1 MVKIYF
7 GEGNRKQYKFYEKA
21 SWYGGEGELFEIYGQ
36 SDLVG
41 KVLNDEPEF
50 RESKKRKLEAML
62 LDRNCKN
69 LMNFV
74 IWPKD
79 LLYENGKFCGY
90 IMSKVSDAVELYEF
104 NSDKYKLKT
113 KVSSKVAVA
122 LNLAAAVDAVHKA
135 GHIVGDFNSH
145 NIMVSKLEGR
155 VYLVDADSFLIV
167 HPNTKE
173 IFPCVAKTEEYWA
186 PELFRTTRKN
196 MSTHKEII
204 NYTKETDNFALA
216 VHIFRILMYG
226 YHPFRCGKAQNV
238 PFKSTIDNIKENF
251 SPYFETRPGYFLP
264 NGAPKSLNLPT
275 EVIDAFKRAFYDG
288 FINPERRPKANEW
301 NQILSKMY
309 NEGENN
315 SSIWEN
321 LRISMNKI
329 KRGLNIDIQKPL
341 LKVGVVS
348 IIGIISMLAIFGIF
362 DYASKTDLSPVIP
375 DNRLGSVEKINTDTN
390 NTTSTGMVNNKGTQ
404 IPSDAFVWNGHSYY
418 IFNNVVDYLGAK
430 RYCESRGGYLATI
443 GSKAENDA
451 IYSYI
456 RSKDIKTA
464 YFGLTDEKK
473 EGVWTWVNGER
484 LTYTNWHRDEPNG
497 GTSENHAMFYY
508 KYPDG
513 KWNDENL
520 SKYTVESER
529 YFICEWDVVNQKQ
542 VDNKVNV
549 IENASTQPEYNK
561 SKVKIVPEST
571 EIKVV
576 TTNPVSKKKRLIGS
590 DEYNEFHRKYKP
602 TNDIGSKKYLEI
614 GETAYLYSESA
625 FKAYNTA
632 TFKEEMK
639 IVNNVRLIQRAVKIE
654 DRRNIAPF
662 GKAILKDDIKGEFF
676 NTSGVYKLY
685 NVKDDTPCE
694 VAHKINGEYFCGF
707 TMNGELWCK
716 WIKEDKL
723 KPEKKEFWY
732 EINIPGDNT
741 NDTYWVSGLYLSKL
755 KKRK

>member
-329 KRGLNIDIQKPL
+329 KRGLNIVIQKPL

-362 DYASKTDLSPVIP
+362 DYASKTDLSPVIT
-375 DNRLGSVEKINTDTN
+375 DNRVDSVEKTNTDTN
-390 NTTSTGMVNNKGTQ
+390 NTTSTGMDNNKGTQ
-404 IPSDAFVWNGHSYY
+404 IPADAFVWNGHSYY

-473 EGVWTWVNGER
+473 EGVWTWVNGEK
-484 LTYTNWHRDEPNG
+484 LTFTNWHRDEPNG

-529 YFICEWDVVNQKQ
+529 YFICEWNEVNK
-542 VDNKVNV
+542 KVAEGKNNSNNQES
-549 IENASTQPEYNK
+549 IKHDTSTQ
-561 SKVKIVPEST
+561 KVEL
-571 EIKVV
+571 
-576 TTNPVSKKKRLIGS
+576 VSKSIGTKVS
-590 DEYNEFHRKYKP
+590 PSNTSRKNNEYNEFYNKYKL
-602 TNDIGSKKYLEI
+602 TNDSAFKKYLDI
-614 GETAYLYSESA
+614 GDVAYLYSDKQFEAYHSA
-625 FKAYNTA
+625 TCN
-632 TFKEEMK
+632 KETK
-639 IVNNVRLIQRAVKIE
+639 IVDNVRMIQRVVKIR
-654 DRRNIAPF
+654 DRRKIAP
-662 GKAILKDDIKGEFF
+662 GGIALLKDDIKGEFF
-676 NTSGVYKLY
+676 DQNNVHRSFK
-685 NVKDDTPCE
+685 VKDDTPCA
-694 VAHKINGEYFCGF
+694 VVTKSSNQYLCLFRL
-707 TMNGELWCK
+707 NNKSWLK
-716 WIKEDKL
+716 WLEENKF
-723 KPEKKEFWY
+723 KPVKKEFWY
-732 EINIPGDNT
+732 EIDIPGDNT